1 MQAIIPV
8 YFLDY
13 LYAIYDKEIRMTC
26 FGENTLIVRIQ
37 CTVKKGFIPSEK
49 TVYITSADG
58 AVEEVT
64 VSKGSV
70 RAGRLEASE
79 VGRESNRILVE
90 LPRESASGR
99 WRIWIRP
106 SQVGA

>member
-1 MQAIIPV
+1 MQTI
-8 YFLDY
+8 
-13 LYAIYDKEIRMTC
+13 
-26 FGENTLIVRIQ
+26 RIQ
-37 CTVKKGFIPSEK
+37 CSVKNGFIPSEK
-49 TVYITSADG
+49 TVYIKSADG

-64 VSKGSV
+64 VSKDSL

-79 VGRESNRILVE
+79 IGRRSNRVLVE

-99 WRIWIRP
+99 WRIWVRQ